1 MKQIFGKLSMAVAA
15 LTMFAACDN
24 SMYEYEQLFPDQYKR
39 VVCIKQEAKSSKEL
53 FNVGKDD
60 YVDFTILRSGGIP
73 EGEASVN
80 LVPMTQEELSL
91 YSENYVIASSEIFSL
106 SASTLNFESGERF
119 KTVRGTFS
127 AAGIEAASQAIAA
140 LEPGQVLCAAFKLE
154 QNGETTIDKEK
165 NYIIR
170 ELSVNEPKLNF
181 NFEGTYVNGTSTTL
195 NVELPFANEDF
206 EITWDCDIDAADFTG
221 MEPSTSFGNG
231 LPAKYAA
238 WSNVAPVVEGNSSM
252 GAGETSASYTISL
265 PAGAPAGIYDVQVKF
280 GNAKLN
286 GQKDMLTNYADKG
299 EIYTMY
305 IRFDTRTG
313 YWAYEQ
319 SWDDANR
326 TAGGDAVKAAIG
338 KTVLPHS
345 GMKFI
350 PGSSWSTDMSLSMMF
365 DNNTTSCWENTWGNF
380 GWGPTTV
387 PVNSVIDL
395 GSEQT
400 VSALEYW
407 FRDHSS
413 YVYDT
418 KGMEVY
424 AAESADYS
432 DPASI
437 QLDGLRY
444 LGFYEKASGNNNRM
458 GVIEFPEV
466 TTQYIVIRYTSS
478 NRGNSINC
486 CEMRLWN

>member
-1 MKQIFGKLSMAVAA
+1 MAVAA

-181 NFEGTYVNGTSTTL
+181 NFEGTYVNGTTTTL
-195 NVELPFANEDF
+195 NVELPFANEDC

-286 GQKDMLTNYADKG
+286 GQKDMLTNYAEKG

-305 IRFDTRTG
+305 IRFDTRTDHFIFK
-313 YWAYEQ
+313 Q
-319 SWDDANR
+319 HMDDANR
-326 TAGGDAVKAAIG
+326 TAGIALTDR
-338 KTVLPHS
+338 TVLDHTN
-345 GMKFI
+345 MKFV
-350 PGSSWSTDMSLSMMF
+350 PGSSWSSINWNMMF
-365 DNNTTSCWENTWGNF
+365 DNNTTTHWENRWSSG

-387 PVNSVIDL
+387 PFNAVIDL
-395 GSEQT
+395 GSKQDVT
-400 VSALEYW
+400 ALEYW
-407 FRDHSS
+407 RRNDSMHS
-413 YVYDT
+413 DA
-418 KGMEVY
+418 KGFELY
-424 AAESADYS
+424 AAETADYS
-432 DPASI
+432 NTEDI
-437 QLDGLRY
+437 QLDGLTF
-444 LGFYEKASGNNNRM
+444 LGYYETNGQGHGSR
-458 GVIEFPEV
+458 VTVSEFPKV
-466 TTQYIVIRYTSS
+466 NTQYIVIRYTSS
-478 NRGNSINC
+478 NRGNSVNC
-486 CEMRLWN
+486 CELRLWN